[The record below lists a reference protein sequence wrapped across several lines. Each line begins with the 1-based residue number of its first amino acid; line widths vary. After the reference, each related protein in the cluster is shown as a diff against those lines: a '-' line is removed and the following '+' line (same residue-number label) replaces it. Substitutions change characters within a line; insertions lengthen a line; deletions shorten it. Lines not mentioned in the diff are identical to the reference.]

1 MKKSVINKHG
11 WWLSVALAMTAVLV
25 AFAAEVEPQH
35 PSSGKADV
43 SAPQERPLVSPPS
56 FGGGSATPPNFLV
69 FMADD
74 LGYADLGVQG
84 CRDVPT
90 PNIDAI
96 ARAGVRFTD
105 GYASCSIC
113 SPTRAGL
120 QTGRYQQ
127 RFGHENNP
135 NDLKDSPDWGM
146 PLEEQ
151 TIADSLR
158 AHGYRT
164 ALFGKWHL
172 GHGPKYRPVARG
184 YDESLTFSSSGGGYD
199 YHSKKLLR
207 GNDEVAESDYSTS
220 AFAREATAFIER
232 NRTRPFLLMVPFN
245 AVHAPMHNAP
255 AYQERFASIADP
267 VRRQMAGML
276 AAMDDAVGRV
286 MNALRSASLEE
297 RTLVFF
303 VSDNGGY
310 THINASRNDP
320 FQGEKSTFW
329 EGGLRV
335 PFMVQWPGHIP
346 AGRVYREPVI
356 TLDITATILAAA
368 GVAATS
374 DRPLD
379 GVNLLPFLD
388 GQQTSAPHAAL
399 FWRRGPNRVVR
410 QGDYKL
416 WQKGSDTLLF
426 NLRLDPHEDRNLAAA
441 EPDRVATLKTLLN
454 AWNAQLMAPRWSPT
468 PATTEPKSPR
478 QR

>member
-1 MKKSVINKHG
+1 MKKSSVENWG
-11 WWLSVALAMTAVLV
+11 WWLAAALALTTVPV
-25 AFAAEVEPQH
+25 GFAAEVESRQ
-35 PSSGKADV
+35 PSGGSSDLPATE
-43 SAPQERPLVSPPS
+43 ERPLISPPS
-56 FGGGSATPPNFLV
+56 PGDGSASPPNFLV
-69 FMADD
+69 FVADD

-84 CRDVPT
+84 CLDVPT
-90 PNIDAI
+90 PSIDAL

-105 GYASCSIC
+105 GYASCSVC

-127 RFGHENNP
+127 RFGHEHNP
-135 NDLKDSPDWGM
+135 ESLKDSPDWGM
-146 PLEEQ
+146 PLEE
-151 TIADSLR
+151 TTVADSLR
-158 AHGYRT
+158 ARGYRT

-172 GHGPKYRPVARG
+172 GHGPKYRPAARG
-184 YDESLTFSSSGGGYD
+184 YDESLTFNSSGGGYD

-220 AFAREATAFIER
+220 AFAREASAFIER

-245 AVHAPMHNAP
+245 AVHAPMHTAP

-276 AAMDDAVGRV
+276 AAMDDAVGRI
-286 MNALRSASLEE
+286 MKTLRSAGLEE

-320 FQGEKSTFW
+320 FRGEKSTFW

-335 PFMVQWPGHIP
+335 PFLVQWPGRIP
-346 AGRVYREPVI
+346 AGQVYREPVI

-368 GVAATS
+368 GIPQSST
-374 DRPLD
+374 RPLD
-379 GVNLLPFLD
+379 GVDLLPFLD
-388 GQQTSAPHAAL
+388 GRQSSAPHTAL

-416 WQKGSDTLLF
+416 WQKGSETLLF
-426 NLRLDPHEDRNLAAA
+426 NLRRDPHEDQNLAAT
-441 EPDRVATLKTLLN
+441 EPDRVAALKTLLN
-454 AWNAQLMAPRWSPT
+454 SWNAQLMSPRWSPT
-468 PATTEPKSPR
+468 PARPQTKSPP
-478 QR
+478 QQ